1 MPVKPSEVEGWTHVT
16 PKKLYKKH
24 MSSPQVHQ
32 SERGQSRFRQPPKRC
47 ESVEDEEISTQR
59 STMSNLFFIRK
70 LFSYSVETPCYKDCE
85 ERLSRQQP
93 SLPQVHQWERGQS
106 SSCQP
111 PEQCESVGDNEILT
125 RRSSIP
131 ITMHDIFPEDFFNY
145 LVKAPCYEN
154 YEERLSRIA

>member
-1 MPVKPSEVEGWTHVT
+1 MPVKPSEVEGWTNVT
-16 PKKLYKKH
+16 PKKQHKKH

-32 SERGQSRFRQPPKRC
+32 SEREQSDFRQPPKRC

-59 STMSNLFFIRK
+59 STMRDLFFLRK
-70 LFSYSVETPCYKDCE
+70 LFSYSIKAPCYKDCE

-93 SLPQVHQWERGQS
+93 SLPQVHQWGRGQS

-111 PEQCESVGDNEILT
+111 LEQCESVRDNETLT

-131 ITMHDIFPEDFFNY
+131 ITMRDIFLEDFFNY
-145 LVKAPCYEN
+145 SVKAPCYEDC
-154 YEERLSRIA
+154 EERLSRIA